1 MTSNQTLSD
10 TVNVARYQIN
20 NPHTEI
26 EWPNRIDN
34 NKMK

>member
-20 NPHTEI
+20 NPNTEI